1 MAPTSCFGTG
11 TGRRV
16 GIGHVAQCE
25 PNLPMSNHSAT
36 EPVVASIVSIS
47 SDQAPRSST
56 AAPSV
61 RSLSS
66 AQLADIIDSFPD
78 GVLLLDR
85 DDRVLAVNRRMTSI
99 FGAAASIIELG
110 MTMADLVEKLAAHGS
125 NFTELPANVIV
136 MREGQ
141 RQVVRMPETGAANM
155 SEQRRAVVRR
165 LALHQAAPCDYE
177 EVAPNGR
184 WLLVSTRLTGDGG
197 RIVCYRDITER
208 KTRER
213 HLEHSILHDPT
224 TGLPNITL
232 FRDRVSQSLRRC
244 VRDRKHCFAV
254 LLIDLTGR
262 HANERGLPMSPGE
275 DALIAATR
283 RIEHLLRPDDT
294 VAHLQGNLFAC
305 LLDGVGGVDDARDI
319 ALRIHSSLRQPV
331 MIGTGELTLSPAV
344 GVVIGDSKSN
354 DVDDLVRGANVA
366 VDRARHDSTD
376 GVAVFDSAMRH
387 EAETRLR
394 IDNDLRQA
402 LRNCELDLYFQPV
415 VNLKERRLAG
425 FEALARWNHPEHGPI
440 PPDQFIPIAED
451 TDLINPLGSW
461 ALDQAGEQLA
471 KWSKIDENL
480 FVAVNISPRQFVD
493 HDLVGDVRAAVEK
506 HKINP
511 CNLRIEITETFVVEN
526 PEIASMVLDELRA
539 MGLHISIDDFGAGYT
554 SLGHL
559 HSMPYDCLKIDRSFV
574 SGMENKRG
582 NRIIVQAITDLAHKI
597 GMTVVAE
604 GIETDAQRVLAEA
617 FGCDLGQGYL
627 LGRPVTAEEASK
639 LVGETGPTV

>member
-1 MAPTSCFGTG
+1 M
-11 TGRRV
+11 
-16 GIGHVAQCE
+16 
-25 PNLPMSNHSAT
+25 
-36 EPVVASIVSIS
+36 ASIVPAS
-47 SDQAPRSST
+47 SDATPRLAAST
-56 AAPSV
+56 PTV

-66 AQLADIIDSFPD
+66 SQLADIVDSFPD

-85 DDRVLAVNRRMTSI
+85 DDRVLATNRRMTSI
-99 FGAAASIIELG
+99 FGGAASAIEVG
-110 MTMADLVEKLAAHGS
+110 MTMADLVEKLAAHGANYS
-125 NFTELPANVIV
+125 ELPANVIV

-141 RQVVRMPETGAANM
+141 RQAIRMPETGASNM
-155 SEQRRAVVRR
+155 SEHRRAVVRR

-177 EVAPNGR
+177 EIAPNGR

-232 FRDRVSQSLRRC
+232 FRDRVSQSLRRG
-244 VRDRKHCFAV
+244 VRDRRHSFAV
-254 LLIDLTGR
+254 LLLDLTGR
-262 HANERGLPMSPGE
+262 HAAERGLPTTPGE

-305 LLDGVGGVDDARDI
+305 LLDGINGIDDARDI
-319 ALRIHSSLRQPV
+319 ARRIHASLREPLV
-331 MIGTGELTLSPAV
+331 IGTGELTLAPAV
-344 GVVIGDSKSN
+344 GVVIGDGKAT
-354 DVDDLVRGANVA
+354 DADELVRGASVA
-366 VDRARHDSTD
+366 LDRARHDTSD
-376 GVAVFDSAMRH
+376 GVALFDTAMRH

-402 LRNCELDLYFQPV
+402 LKNCELDLYYQPV
-415 VNLKERRLAG
+415 VNMKARRLAG
-425 FEALARWNHPEHGPI
+425 FEALARWNHPKLGPI

-451 TDLINPLGSW
+451 TDLIIPLGRW
-461 ALDQAGEQLA
+461 ALDRAGAQLA
-471 KWSKIDENL
+471 KWAEIDPEL
-480 FVAVNISPRQFVD
+480 FVAVNISPRQFVN
-493 HDLVGDVRAAVEK
+493 HDLVADVRATIEK
-506 HKINP
+506 HRINP
-511 CNLRIEITETFVVEN
+511 GKLRLEITETFVVEN
-526 PEIASMVLDELRA
+526 PEIAPMVLDELQA

-582 NRIIVQAITDLAHKI
+582 NRIIVQAITELAHKI

-627 LGRPVTAEEASK
+627 LGRPVSADRASE
-639 LVGETGPTV
+639 LVGKVEPAT